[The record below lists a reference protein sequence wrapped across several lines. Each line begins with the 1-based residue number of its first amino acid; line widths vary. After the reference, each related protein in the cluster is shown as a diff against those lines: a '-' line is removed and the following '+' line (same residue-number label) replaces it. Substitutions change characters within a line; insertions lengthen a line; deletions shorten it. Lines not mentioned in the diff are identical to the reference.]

1 MYEEFIYRQAVR
13 QTKQDMLK
21 VGVRLAEKGLLIGK
35 GGNYSVRIGESNAAD
50 SFRVLQIGN
59 RRGADQ
65 PG

>member
-35 GGNYSVRIGESNAAD
+35 GGNYSVHR
-50 SFRVLQIGN
+50 
-59 RRGADQ
+59 
-65 PG
+65 